1 MAAYTN
7 RNAATTGYRK
17 DTVSKS
23 MAAGAGPAVVLAG
36 RPATQWTSG
45 PWAGRVEAFLLVNLA
60 TQNNGLVRQ
69 EAHMP
74 GYYDVLLMLA
84 E

>member
-7 RNAATTGYRK
+7 RNAATTGYMR

-36 RPATQWTSG
+36 RPATQWTSD
-45 PWAGRVEAFLLVNLA
+45 PWAGRVEAFLLIKLA
-60 TQNNGLVRQ
+60 IQNN
-69 EAHMP
+69 
-74 GYYDVLLMLA
+74 
-84 E
+84 